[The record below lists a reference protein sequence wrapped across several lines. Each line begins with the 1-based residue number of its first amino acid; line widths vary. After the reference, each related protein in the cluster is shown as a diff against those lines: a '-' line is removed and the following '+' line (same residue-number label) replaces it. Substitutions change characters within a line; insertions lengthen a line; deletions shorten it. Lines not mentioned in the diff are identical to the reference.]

1 MFESARGDLIGA
13 VVMRVTDDGAPD
25 AADMEPMAE
34 AARTYADFDA
44 IGHDETDGYP
54 TAELTAAEA
63 EALLPHLVRVYVP
76 IASVFVDIDTE
87 YIAILR
93 YGRPLSAEE
102 QEKYDMEVT
111 ETTSRCNFVAGSVP
125 ESIKNKLK

>member
-1 MFESARGDLIGA
+1 MKALENVQLPIPGDLVEVGHVSGA
-13 VVMRVTDDGAPD
+13 YGIRGWVRVHP
-25 AADMEPMAE
+25 
-34 AARTYADFDA
+34 YS
-44 IGHDETDGYP
+44 
-54 TAELTAAEA
+54 AEA

-111 ETTSRCNFVAGSVP
+111 ETTRRCNFVAGSVP

>member
-1 MFESARGDLIGA
+1 MPATIGGAEQAATTELYTEATARDIG
-13 VVMRVTDDGAPD
+13 
-25 AADMEPMAE
+25 
-34 AARTYADFDA
+34 Y
-44 IGHDETDGYP
+44 DETDGYP

-102 QEKYDMEVT
+102 QLEYDMEVA
-111 ETTSRCNFVAGSVP
+111 ETTRRCNFVAGSVP